1 MKLHSQEKM
10 IILAMVVCGLVAMVG
25 TSFAYFVS
33 GGVSVTGEGSKTN
46 VKTADFVQV
55 YYDAGELLTL
65 TDAYPSKN
73 ASKNF
78 HVKLVPTAN
87 SQSARYA
94 IKLNITSNEFTKCTA
109 KTALNDCTINAEEL
123 IYTLKDEN
131 DTVVGTGDLTGVT
144 GEVTLYTVTKT
155 SSVEDTYDYNLEI
168 TFKDTNADQNHNVG
182 KSLAATVEV
191 QFSE

>member
-10 IILAMVVCGLVAMVG
+10 VILAVVVCGLVAMLG
-25 TSFAYFVS
+25 TSFAYFIS

-55 YYDAGELLTL
+55 FYDAGELLTL
-65 TDAYPSKN
+65 TDAYPSKS

-78 HVKLVPTAN
+78 HVKLVPTVAN
-87 SQSARYA
+87 QSAKYA
-94 IKLNITSNEFTKCTA
+94 IKLNITSNGFTKCTA
-109 KTALNDCTINAEEL
+109 KTASNDCAINAEEL
-123 IYTLKDEN
+123 VYTLKDQDDN
-131 DTVVGTGDLTGVT
+131 VVGTGDLTGIT

-155 SSVEDTYDYNLEI
+155 SSVEATYNYNLEI
-168 TFKDTNADQNHNVG
+168 AFKDTNADQNHNVG